1 MTELAAHRQGTGLKR
16 SPAERNS
23 DARALMATGPN
34 PAQSTLKWDA
44 TLRG

>member
-1 MTELAAHRQGTGLKR
+1 MTELAAHRQSAGLKR

-23 DARALMATGPN
+23 DARAVTATGPN
-34 PAQSTLKWDA
+34 RAQSTVKTDA